1 MDRVKDELNQIWK
14 ELPEG
19 VRLVAISKYHPK
31 EAIEEAYA
39 AGQRVFGENH
49 VQELMSKES
58 VLPEDIEWHFTGH
71 LQTNKV
77 KYIAPFI
84 SLIHS
89 VDSEKLLREINKQG
103 AKAGRIIP
111 CLIELHVAKEE
122 SKFGFTADELDQL
135 FGSGIQDELPYVEI
149 QGLMAM
155 ATNTDDEQRIEEDFA
170 LAYDVF
176 LHLKSTWFKDSPAF
190 KELSMGM
197 SHDYHL
203 ALRHHTTMVRI
214 GTRIFGERVY

>member
-1 MDRVKDELNQIWK
+1 
-14 ELPEG
+14 
-19 VRLVAISKYHPK
+19 
-31 EAIEEAYA
+31 
-39 AGQRVFGENH
+39 
-49 VQELMSKES
+49 
-58 VLPEDIEWHFTGH
+58 
-71 LQTNKV
+71 
-77 KYIAPFI
+77 
-84 SLIHS
+84 
-89 VDSEKLLREINKQG
+89 
-103 AKAGRIIP
+103 
-111 CLIELHVAKEE
+111 
-122 SKFGFTADELDQL
+122 
-135 FGSGIQDELPYVEI
+135 
-149 QGLMAM
+149 M

>member
-58 VLPEDIEWHFTGH
+58 VLPKDIEWHFIGH

-84 SLIHS
+84 SLIHA
-89 VDSEKLLREINKQG
+89 